1 MPIHDHPYNAA
12 KKTHVDACYQTAAA
26 KSHAQGML
34 HDEDFIARV
43 EKARSRIREITPM
56 KLGNA
61 MPPPIIIDVREKDEF
76 ELGHIEGAKLISQ
89 GMLEEQVA
97 KVVPDGSTPIVVYCA
112 DGKRGAL
119 TADILQNMGY
129 QKISSLKGGLTSW
142 LESGGIV
149 ETGST
154 ETDLRRQKNI
164 SVSETDTDKSA
175 KWLWH
180 YIFAWMAG

>member
-1 MPIHDHPYNAA
+1 MPIHDHPYDAA
-12 KKTHVDACYQTAAA
+12 KKTLVDAGCQTAA
-26 KSHAQGML
+26 KSHAQGMS
-34 HDEDFIARV
+34 HDEEFIARV

-56 KLGNA
+56 KIGNA

-97 KVVPDGSTPIVVYCA
+97 KVVPDVSTPIVVYCA
-112 DGKRGAL
+112 DGKRAAL
-119 TADILQNMGY
+119 AADILQNMGY

-142 LESGGIV
+142 LESGGLV

-154 ETDLRRQKNI
+154 QTDLRQRKNI
-164 SVSETDTDKSA
+164 SVSETDTYKSA
-175 KWLWH
+175 KTLWH
-180 YIFAWMAG
+180 YILAWMAS

>member
-1 MPIHDHPYNAA
+1 MPIDDYRYNAA
-12 KKTHVDACYQTAAA
+12 KKTLVDAGCQTPA
-26 KSHAQGML
+26 SHAQGMR
-34 HDEDFIARV
+34 HDEKLIARV

-61 MPPPIIIDVREKDEF
+61 KPPPIIIDVREKDEF

-89 GMLEEQVA
+89 GTLEEQVA
-97 KVVPDGSTPIVVYCA
+97 EAVPDASTAIVVYCA

-119 TADILQNMGY
+119 AADLLQNMGY

-142 LESGGIV
+142 LESGGLV

-154 ETDLRRQKNI
+154 QTDLPQRKNI
-164 SVSETDTDKSA
+164 SVSETDTYKSA
-175 KWLWH
+175 KTLWH
-180 YIFAWMAG
+180 YILAWMAS

>member
-1 MPIHDHPYNAA
+1 LPIHDHPYHAA
-12 KKTHVDACYQTAAA
+12 KKTLVDAGCQTAS
-26 KSHAQGML
+26 KSHAQGMS
-34 HDEDFIARV
+34 HDEEFIARV

-56 KLGNA
+56 KIGDA

-97 KVVPDGSTPIVVYCA
+97 KVVADASTPIVVYCA

-119 TADILQNMGY
+119 AADILQNMGY
-129 QKISSLKGGLTSW
+129 QKISSQKGGLTSW
-142 LESGGIV
+142 LESGGFV

-154 ETDLRRQKNI
+154 QTDLRQQKNI
-164 SVSETDTDKSA
+164 SVSERETYKSA
-175 KWLWH
+175 KTLWH
-180 YIFAWMAG
+180 YILAWMDS